1 MVFVAFAFLSLLSG
15 ALLARIA
22 RRGVPLLSPRG
33 VIEIALLALILPSFV
48 GIVLVESNHFRVE
61 WIVAGLSGG
70 IAALLGVLVLVERRI
85 AVSASSHQPHRVHLI
100 PLLVCLAIGAAF
112 RYPTMNYVR
121 GGQDPGVYVNI
132 ANSLALRGE
141 LTIVDP
147 LAEPLSKRDT
157 ALGKLYFKESYRAMA
172 CKPDGGCRGSF
183 QPGFYLRGIAP
194 SEITP
199 QFYHLHSIWMAFSN
213 LALGGENTTS
223 ILFIFGLLCLAVFY
237 LLLVDISR
245 GKWTPFIGTL
255 LLAAS
260 PAYAY
265 FARFPVSEVTTSLFF
280 LSSLYFFSVSR
291 LSRLPEAILG
301 ALFAGLF
308 FFTHITGFILLI
320 PLYPAL
326 LLGAYRGQLRTPT
339 IGWSLTLTL
348 FLWSLYHGLTWSRPY
363 SMAIWSKIGLP
374 DAVLD
379 FVVSHTSLVGIATLF
394 LSLLPLIFISSIK
407 GKLPHCIEGFTPS
420 KRLIATGGIIAV
432 GAFGI
437 YLALKGWRLG
447 YTDHY
452 AANKWIG
459 RRWNL
464 SGHGV
469 WSLKHL
475 TPVVLTFFVSPVIV
489 LMAGLGW
496 VRTLRRALTSPR
508 AALLCLTAVALA
520 LALVGKQ
527 TTAPYLY
534 YFGRYLTPTLV
545 PIAILFGILGLETV
559 QLRRS
564 SATVAL
570 RGALIV
576 LALACM
582 LPFTW
587 AQARATEAGELYAEL
602 KRLAATVGP
611 RSLIFVDEVNFA
623 RVELTTPLQISFGIP
638 TITYSRRNLT
648 GEPLRALMAEA
659 QALGYTVYLLSEKD
673 RGSTLPFLL
682 RVESF
687 EFFLGSLVAR
697 EDAIMP
703 TVFRAG
709 KQRATLHRFE
719 PSISA
724 VANEVGR

>member
-1 MVFVAFAFLSLLSG
+1 MVFVVFAFLSLLSG
-15 ALLARIA
+15 ALLARLA
-22 RRGVPLLSPRG
+22 RRSVSLLSPRG
-33 VIEIALLALILPSFV
+33 VIEVALLALILPSFV
-48 GIVLVESNHFRVE
+48 GIVLVESDHFRIE

-70 IAALLGVLVLVERRI
+70 IAALLGLRVLVERRT
-85 AVSASSHQPHRVHLI
+85 AVTASSHQPHQVQLI

-213 LALGGENTTS
+213 LTLGGENTTS
-223 ILFIFGLLCLAVFY
+223 ILFIFGLLCLAVFH

-245 GKWTPFIGTL
+245 GKWTPFVGTL
-255 LLAAS
+255 LLAVS

-280 LSSLYFFSVSR
+280 LSSLYFFSFSR
-291 LSRLPEAILG
+291 LSRLPEVIFG

-308 FFTHITGFILLI
+308 FFTHITGFIFLI

-326 LLGAYRGQLRTPT
+326 FLAAYRGGYRIPLV
-339 IGWSLTLTL
+339 GWVVTLAL

-374 DAVLD
+374 NTALDLVVDHPTLLSSAVL
-379 FVVSHTSLVGIATLF
+379 FASI
-394 LSLLPLIFISSIK
+394 LPLIFVSRLN
-407 GKLPHCIEGFTPS
+407 GKLPRCILKFRPT
-420 KRLIATGGIIAV
+420 KRWLATCGILALA
-432 GAFGI
+432 AFGS

-452 AANKWIG
+452 AANRWIG
-459 RRWNL
+459 HRWNL

-475 TPVVLTFFVSPVIV
+475 TSIVLTFFVSPVVV
-489 LMAGLGW
+489 LLAGLGW
-496 VRTLRRALTSPR
+496 IRCLRRAPTSPR
-508 AALLCLTAVALA
+508 AALLCLTAMGLA

-534 YFGRYLTPTLV
+534 YFGRYLVPTLV
-545 PIAILFGILGLETV
+545 PVAILLGALGLETV
-559 QLRRS
+559 QLRQGKA
-564 SATVAL
+564 SAAL
-570 RGALIV
+570 RGALV
-576 LALACM
+576 TLALACM
-582 LPFTW
+582 LPFSW

-682 RVESF
+682 RVDSF

-697 EDAIMP
+697 EGAIMP

-724 VANEVGR
+724 VTNEVEP

>member
-1 MVFVAFAFLSLLSG
+1 MVFVVFAFLSLLSG
-15 ALLARIA
+15 ALLARLA
-22 RRGVPLLSPRG
+22 RRSVSLLSPRG
-33 VIEIALLALILPSFV
+33 VIEVALLALILPSFV
-48 GIVLVESNHFRVE
+48 GIVLVESDHFRIE

-70 IAALLGVLVLVERRI
+70 IAALLGLRVLVERRT
-85 AVSASSHQPHRVHLI
+85 AVTASSHQPHQVQLI

-172 CKPDGGCRGSF
+172 CKPDGGCRGS
-183 QPGFYLRGIAP
+183 
-194 SEITP
+194 
-199 QFYHLHSIWMAFSN
+199 
-213 LALGGENTTS
+213 
-223 ILFIFGLLCLAVFY
+223 
-237 LLLVDISR
+237 
-245 GKWTPFIGTL
+245 L
-255 LLAAS
+255 LLAVS

-280 LSSLYFFSVSR
+280 LSSLYFFSFSR
-291 LSRLPEAILG
+291 LSRLPEVIFG
-301 ALFAGLF
+301 AVFAGLF
-308 FFTHITGFILLI
+308 FFTHITGFIFLI

-326 LLGAYRGQLRTPT
+326 FLAAYRGGYRIPLV
-339 IGWSLTLTL
+339 GWVVTLAL

-374 DAVLD
+374 NTALDLVVDHPTLLSSAVL
-379 FVVSHTSLVGIATLF
+379 FASI
-394 LSLLPLIFISSIK
+394 LPLIFVSRIN
-407 GKLPHCIEGFTPS
+407 GKLPRCILRFRPT
-420 KRLIATGGIIAV
+420 KRWLATCGILALA
-432 GAFGI
+432 AFGS

-452 AANKWIG
+452 AANRWIG
-459 RRWNL
+459 HRWNL

-475 TPVVLTFFVSPVIV
+475 TSIVLTFFVSPVVV
-489 LMAGLGW
+489 LLAGLGW
-496 VRTLRRALTSPR
+496 IRCLRRAPTSPR
-508 AALLCLTAVALA
+508 AALLCLTAMGLA

-534 YFGRYLTPTLV
+534 YFGRYLVPTLV
-545 PIAILFGILGLETV
+545 PVAILLGALGLETV
-559 QLRRS
+559 QLRQGKA
-564 SATVAL
+564 SAAL
-570 RGALIV
+570 RGALV
-576 LALACM
+576 TLALACM
-582 LPFTW
+582 LPFSW

-682 RVESF
+682 RVDSF
-687 EFFLGSLVAR
+687 EFVLGSLVAR
-697 EDAIMP
+697 EGAIMP

-724 VANEVGR
+724 VTNEVEP